1 MATDSDFIARRCPP
15 AGPNGAAGNFWRR
28 LIFGSPFETHNAQH
42 TRLPN
47 ILALPVFASDALS
60 SVAYATEEILLVLVT
75 VSASFT
81 VLKLSLPIAI
91 AIAALL
97 AIVATS
103 YRQTIFAY
111 PQGGGAY
118 RVSRENLGL
127 FWGLTA
133 ASSLL
138 IDYVLTV
145 AVSVSAGVAA
155 ITSAFEPLHRYQV
168 ALAVAAS
175 CSWE

>member
-1 MATDSDFIARRCPP
+1 MALP
-15 AGPNGAAGNFWRR
+15 WRR
-28 LIFGSPFETHNAQH
+28 IFFGTPFETRHAQH

-47 ILALPVFASDALS
+47 VLALPVFASDALS

-75 VSASFT
+75 VSASFS
-81 VLKLSLPIAI
+81 VLKLAWPIGL

-103 YRQTIFAY
+103 YRQTIRAY

-118 RVSRENLGL
+118 RVSRDNLGVL
-127 FWGLTA
+127 PGLTA
-133 ASSLL
+133 ASALL
-138 IDYVLTV
+138 IDYNLTV

-155 ITSAFEPLHRYQV
+155 ITSAAPAPEPPPG
-168 ALAVAAS
+168 ALAVG
-175 CSWE
+175 CGLF